1 MESDHEPIVS
11 KELFEVVQ
19 KEKQRRAKLKGS

>member
-1 MESDHEPIVS
+1 MVS

>member
-1 MESDHEPIVS
+1 MVS

-19 KEKQRRAKLKGS
+19 KEKERRAKLKGS